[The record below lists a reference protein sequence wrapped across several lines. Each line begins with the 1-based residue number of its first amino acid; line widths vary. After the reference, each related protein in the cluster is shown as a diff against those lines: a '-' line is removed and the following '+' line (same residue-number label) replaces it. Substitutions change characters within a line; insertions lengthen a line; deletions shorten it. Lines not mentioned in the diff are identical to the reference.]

1 MDWKKA
7 GRKILG
13 IRTIEELKKNEL
25 KSPKDKVKNFIETLL
40 FAFVGAMILQ
50 TFLLGSSRVP
60 TGSMESEI
68 MIGDFLLINKVIYGS
83 SSPRTIPFTDIRLP
97 YFSTPSLREPE
108 RYDVVVFEYPGDR
121 DEFKPHIV
129 NTYVKRCVGLP
140 GDTIQIRDKVLFVN
154 GKEFTRPPHIQYV
167 DNQVYPEG
175 FKMNDIF
182 PLGSGW
188 NRDNYGPLYVPKKGD
203 KISLD
208 INNIFKWKT
217 IIERELDKENS
228 VTTVGEQ
235 IFIEGKPVTG
245 YTLKDN
251 YYFMLGDNRDVSL
264 DCRYW
269 GFVPRSKIVGQPI
282 AVYWSWDP
290 SIPFS
295 EIFNLLG
302 SVRLDRIA
310 KLIN

>member
-1 MDWKKA
+1 MNWKKSV
-7 GRKILG
+7 KKFLG
-13 IRTIEELKKNEL
+13 IRTAEEIKKKEL
-25 KSPKDKVKNFIETLL
+25 LSAKERTKFFIGNLF

-97 YFSTPSLREPE
+97 YFTTPSLREPE

-154 GKEFTRPPHIQYV
+154 GKEFPRPPHIQYV
-167 DNQVYPEG
+167 DNQVYPDG
-175 FKMNDIF
+175 FVMNDIF
-182 PLGSGW
+182 PTGSRW
-188 NRDNYGPLYVPKKGD
+188 NRDNYGPLYVPRKGD
-203 KISLD
+203 KINLD
-208 INNIFKWKT
+208 VNNIFQWKT

-228 VTTVGEQ
+228 VTVTGNQ
-235 IFIEGKPVTG
+235 IFIDGKPATS
-245 YTLKDN
+245 YTLQDN
-251 YYFMLGDNRDVSL
+251 YYFMVGDNRDVSL
-264 DCRYW
+264 DSRYW

-282 AVYWSWDP
+282 VVYWSWDP

-302 SVRLDRIA
+302 SVRLERIA